1 MGDLCRGSRL
11 RCGPGASS
19 SCPHQGV
26 RVIAASN
33 VIQDYCIDTVFGV
46 QVEAQPP
53 YIAVRFFHH
62 QKIYTGLR
70 KQETE
75 DFKSFEKLLI
85 TTGNRNSRKGEG
97 K

>member
-1 MGDLCRGSRL
+1 
-11 RCGPGASS
+11 
-19 SCPHQGV
+19 V

-53 YIAVRFFHH
+53 YTAVRFFHH

-70 KQETE
+70 KQIIENSE
-75 DFKSFEKLLI
+75 SFEKL
-85 TTGNRNSRKGEG
+85 
-97 K
+97 